1 MACRMLCAHLPTRS
15 SKAAHK
21 QNLADAFK
29 ATGIPLLAIHGKDD
43 HIIPASHTDAVK
55 GFAKVELFADTGHMS
70 QMEKSKEAN
79 ALIAAHAK

>member
-1 MACRMLCAHLPTRS
+1 
-15 SKAAHK
+15 
-21 QNLADAFK
+21 
-29 ATGIPLLAIHGKDD
+29 
-43 HIIPASHTDAVK
+43 VK